1 LIVWSFLPLRE
12 VRAQVFPQVQ
22 TPESRRLQQNQ
33 ENQKLAMQYYEN
45 REFEKAL
52 DLFRDLYHQQQTH
65 FSYTYYLYCL
75 IALQDYSEAEKLI
88 KSKMKDEQ
96 GSYRY
101 EVDLGYLYL
110 LMNKVDKATKQ
121 FEDILKGMPPHRS
134 AVLEIANAFTSRQ
147 QYEYALKT
155 YLKGRELLQ
164 NTEPFHMELARSY
177 ELTGDYSGM
186 IDAYLDMLEYDPSKL
201 EYVQGRLQNTLTRD
215 IDDKIGDALRAALLT
230 RNQRNPDNRYYAE
243 MLLWF
248 SIQRKDFSFALIQAR
263 SLDMRFN
270 EGGMMVFSIGNLS
283 LANEEYGVAMDA
295 YKYILDIGPMHPYYT
310 ESLTGALR
318 AKYLS
323 VTRAYTNPYK
333 DLVSLK
339 QEYISALDELGKNAR
354 TIYLMRDLAHLQA
367 FYLDQLDEALDLLE
381 LAVTIPGAPERIR
394 ADIKLE
400 LGDIYLFS
408 GEIWEASLLY
418 SQVEKAMKHE
428 PIGHEAKFRNGRLS
442 YFIGEFDWARAQLDV
457 LKAAT
462 SKLIAN
468 DAMELSLL
476 IGDNMDPDSTY
487 LGLSY
492 FARADLLVYRGK
504 DSLALI
510 TLDSI
515 HMLGLY
521 HPLDDNILY
530 RKAEIYIRRQ
540 EYQTADSLLARI
552 VSDYPYDILA
562 DNALFKRAELRAEAL
577 HDTETAMQL
586 YKQMMLDYP
595 GSLFV
600 TEARKR
606 FRHLRGDFI
615 N

>member
-1 LIVWSFLPLRE
+1 
-12 VRAQVFPQVQ
+12 VQ

-45 REFEKAL
+45 REYEKAL
-52 DLFRDLYHQQQTH
+52 ELFRDLYNQQPTH

-75 IALQDYSEAEKLI
+75 IALKDYTEAEKLI
-88 KSKMKDEQ
+88 RSKLKNEP
-96 GSYRY
+96 GAFRY
-101 EVDLGYLYL
+101 EVDLGYLFL
-110 LMNKVDKATKQ
+110 LMNKVDKANKQ
-121 FEDILKGMPPHRS
+121 FEDIINKMAPGKA

-147 QYEYALKT
+147 QFEYAIKT
-155 YLKGRELLQ
+155 YLKGRELLR
-164 NTEPFHMELARSY
+164 NTEPFHMELARTY
-177 ELTGDYSGM
+177 ELTGNYSGM

-201 EYVQGRLQNTLTRD
+201 EFVQGRLQNTLSRD

-243 MLLWF
+243 MLMWF
-248 SIQRKDFSFALIQAR
+248 SIQRQDFSFALIQAR

-283 LANEEYGVAMDA
+283 LANGEYSVAIDA
-295 YKYILDIGPMHPYYT
+295 FSYILNIGPMHPYYT
-310 ESLTGALR
+310 ESLTGSLR

-323 VTRAYTNPYK
+323 VTNAYSNPYK
-333 DLVSLK
+333 NLVSLK

-381 LAVTIPGAPERIR
+381 FAVTIPGAPEKVK
-394 ADIKLE
+394 AEIKLE
-400 LGDIYLFS
+400 LGDVYLFS
-408 GEIWEASLLY
+408 GEVWEASLLY
-418 SQVEKAMKHE
+418 SQVEKVFKSE
-428 PIGHEAKFRNGRLS
+428 PIGHEAKFRNARLS
-442 YFIGEFDWARAQLDV
+442 YFIGEFDWAKAQLDV

-468 DAMELSLL
+468 DAMQLSLL
-476 IGDNMDPDSTY
+476 IGDNLDPDSTY
-487 LGLSY
+487 HGLSY
-492 FARADLLVYRGK
+492 FARADLLIYRGK
-504 DSLALI
+504 DDLALI

-515 HMLGLY
+515 RMLGLY
-521 HPLDDNILY
+521 HPLDDNVLY
-530 RKAEIYIRRQ
+530 RKAEISIRRQ
-540 EYQTADSLLARI
+540 DYQAADSLLARI

-562 DNALFKRAELRAEAL
+562 DNALFKRAELRAEAMN
-577 HDTETAMQL
+577 DTETAMQL
-586 YKQMMLDYP
+586 YQQMMLNYP
-595 GSLFV
+595 GSLFT